1 MSANLQCIALLAA
14 EVMNLHVPDE
24 FGPVI
29 VDVLVFTSDCTPV
42 NGAIIV
48 DVFYDDGRFS

>member
-1 MSANLQCIALLAA
+1 VSANLQCIALLAA